1 MRGKGAWGGE
11 RGAKDKGKCKIKS
24 KNEKK
29 SSSKPRKEIELE
41 RLLMSDDGYLKAEQ
55 VKQGFSGVNG
65 SPALGPLLPAKR
77 FLGVI

>member
-1 MRGKGAWGGE
+1 
-11 RGAKDKGKCKIKS
+11 
-24 KNEKK
+24 
-29 SSSKPRKEIELE
+29 
-41 RLLMSDDGYLKAEQ
+41 MSDDGYLKAEQ